1 MEKKHYI
8 VRVEAEFL
16 VEAETE
22 GLAMQAG
29 ERFVELP
36 FKDAEMFYKL
46 RTLGCGK
53 LEGRKG
59 PSPCLRVEEKN
70 DAF

>member
-8 VRVEAEFL
+8 VRVEAWFL

-36 FKDAEMFYKL
+36 FK
-46 RTLGCGK
+46 
-53 LEGRKG
+53 
-59 PSPCLRVEEKN
+59 
-70 DAF
+70 